1 MRKTEEVAR
10 LQDLLIYTLK
20 GISEIVIKGK
30 LDVKDLGNT
39 NYEMLNSLFM
49 TITNANFDDESIEKQ
64 ILKMLAVRDSL
75 KKLLSLKTC
84 TMLQHLQWTQER
96 QCWKRPL
103 L

>member
-1 MRKTEEVAR
+1 M
-10 LQDLLIYTLK
+10 IYTLK

-64 ILKMLAVRDSL
+64 ILKMLAVRDGL
-75 KKLLSLKTC
+75 KKAAKLEKPARCFNIYSGHKSVNAGKDRFC
-84 TMLQHLQWTQER
+84 R
-96 QCWKRPL
+96 GAGNRK
-103 L
+103 